1 MIVSMPATIT
11 WRVLLVNREEADYLL
26 AGDMLS
32 EARCACFHLD
42 WCDSYASGLE
52 RLSAGASGSAGP
64 YDAALVDFN
73 LDPYNG
79 IDLISA
85 ATAGGCAIPLLL
97 VTAEERYEIDIQAMQ
112 AGAADYLNRSE
123 LTPAL
128 LERSIRYA
136 IERKQGE
143 RRLIE
148 ANAALSESERRL
160 RISLENTLVSVFT
173 QDQDL
178 RYTWIENP
186 PLNLNSADAIGR
198 SDDELFPPGEFFPPD
213 FAAELSKAKRS
224 VLASGKRLV
233 KEFMFTTLQNAPLY
247 YLVTLEPRWNERSQV
262 VGLYG
267 AAVDVTNL
275 RRLEAQKS
283 DHLTRME
290 VQSRL
295 LEQREMER
303 MQIARSLHDGPVQDL
318 IGLVFSLQSAIHQAP
333 PGQMTHT
340 LAAIREQARQ
350 LAVELRTVCNELRPP
365 SLMRFGLEHAIRSHV
380 DEFRQKYARPQ
391 IEIDFPADS
400 PPLHDSLRLALF
412 RIYQESLVNAV
423 RHARAGRVTVR
434 LSMLADEVVFEV
446 EDDGQGF
453 ASLDDWMELSSRG
466 HLGLLGMKERA
477 EAVGGTLEIISDPG
491 KGACVRVKVPLQ

>member
-1 MIVSMPATIT
+1 M
-11 WRVLLVNREEADYLL
+11 NRDEADYLL
-26 AGDMLS
+26 AGELLS

-52 RLSAGASGSAGP
+52 RLFTGAPGSAAP
-64 YDAALVDFN
+64 YDAALINSN

-85 ATAGGCAIPLLL
+85 ATAGGCSVPLLL
-97 VTAEERYEIDIQAMQ
+97 VAAQEQYEIDIQAMQ

-136 IERKQGE
+136 IERKQAE

-160 RISLENTLVSVFT
+160 RISLENTMVSVFT

-186 PLNLNSADAIGR
+186 PLYLNSVNTIGR
-198 SDDELFPPGEFFPPD
+198 SDDEFFPPEV
-213 FAAELSKAKRS
+213 AAEITEAKRS
-224 VLASGKRLV
+224 VLASGQRLV
-233 KEFMFTTLQNAPLY
+233 KEFTFNMRQNAPLY
-247 YLVTLEPRWNERSQV
+247 YLVTLEPRWNEHSQV

-283 DHLTRME
+283 DHLMRME

-303 MQIARSLHDGPVQDL
+303 MQIARNLHDGPVQDL

-333 PGQMTHT
+333 PGQMAHT
-340 LAAIREQARQ
+340 LEAIREQARQ
-350 LAVELRTVCNELRPP
+350 LAGELRTVCNELRPP
-365 SLMRFGLEHAIRSHV
+365 SLMRFGLEHAIRSHM
-380 DEFRQKYARPQ
+380 DEFRQKYAQPQ
-391 IEIDFPADS
+391 IEIDFPDDS

-434 LSMLADEVVFEV
+434 LRVLADKAVFEV

-453 ASLDDWMELSSRG
+453 SGLDNWMELSNRG

-477 EAVGGTLEIISDPG
+477 EAVGGALEVVSDPG
-491 KGACVRVKVPLQ
+491 KGACVRVKVPLK